1 MAGVVAS
8 RGFQSWTFL
17 RADWRAGRRRAED
30 AEWVRPVRVC
40 GDLQYIRNG
49 ARGRTGRSD
58 RRRTGAA
65 MCRVVAWRGY
75 LADQLSSRAAASHAL
90 RRCAILVADS
100 YACCIE
106 LHGERC
112 TLHGV
117 WCMLQ
122 RVLRTMHVC
131 LMLHGVRTCY
141 IVVFHCCRL
150 RLYDTCLPGQWDGPC
165 CSRMLRIA
173 CCMLHVCALR
183 IARWMLRNAC
193 CIRASAVFCDRNDA
207 AVGVVRV
214 ACCMPYVACRNGRR
228 VDVRCM
234 TRIVRCASLV

>member
-1 MAGVVAS
+1 
-8 RGFQSWTFL
+8 
-17 RADWRAGRRRAED
+17 
-30 AEWVRPVRVC
+30 
-40 GDLQYIRNG
+40 
-49 ARGRTGRSD
+49 
-58 RRRTGAA
+58 
-65 MCRVVAWRGY
+65 MCRVVAWREY
-75 LADQLSSRAAASHAL
+75 LEDQSSSKAAASHAL

-100 YACCIE
+100 CACCIE

-150 RLYDTCLPGQWDGPC
+150 RLYDTCLRGQWDGPC

-173 CCMLHVCALR
+173 CCTLHVCALR

-193 CIRASAVFCDRNDA
+193 CICASAVFCDRNERSCW
-207 AVGVVRV
+207 GS
-214 ACCMPYVACRNGRR
+214 ACCVLHA
-228 VDVRCM
+228 VRCM
-234 TRIVRCASLV
+234 SQWTTCRCALHDAHSAVCVARMMHFAAFTPTL